1 MEGPVDLS
9 DVINSIEAPWSPVDA
24 VHVNDQV
31 LRAALFHGE
40 YHWHKHDS
48 EDELF
53 FVYKGS
59 IKINFKDQKCVQLN
73 QGQLYVVPK
82 GVEHKPE
89 ADEKSI
95 VLLFEPS
102 ALKSKGD

>member
-1 MEGPVDLS
+1 
-9 DVINSIEAPWSPVDA
+9 
-24 VHVNDQV
+24 
-31 LRAALFHGE
+31 
-40 YHWHKHDS
+40 
-48 EDELF
+48 
-53 FVYKGS
+53 
-59 IKINFKDQKCVQLN
+59 VQLN